1 MEPLRK
7 PFQGVLNIIRF
18 NWHFYAIAIVF
29 LCALLILNPFV
40 DVAFKNYI
48 SIVLITVF
56 TIILSSLIVS
66 FYVYDLS
73 NLYQLDWL
81 DDDKI
86 QINIANISAG
96 FDETSHLL
104 ELKFKNAK
112 LTALDFYNPETHTE
126 VSIKRARKAYP
137 AYANT
142 VIINTNH
149 ITLQNDSFDII
160 FMILAA
166 HEIRNNDE
174 RIMFFKEASSILKP
188 NGQIIVVEHLRDFAN
203 FLAYNIG
210 FFHFLSK
217 TSWLKTF
224 QSSNLKIT
232 KIEKIT
238 PFITIFTLQKHGS
251 TS

>member
-1 MEPLRK
+1 MRK

-18 NWHFYAIAIVF
+18 NWHFYVIALVF

-40 DVAFKNYI
+40 DVAFRNYI

-56 TIILSSLIVS
+56 TIILSSLTVS

-73 NLYQLDWL
+73 NLYELDWL
-81 DDDKI
+81 ADDKI

-137 AYANT
+137 AYPNT
-142 VIINTNH
+142 IKINSNKINLPH
-149 ITLQNDSFDII
+149 DSFDIV
-160 FMILAA
+160 FVILAA
-166 HEIRNNDE
+166 HEIRNDDE
-174 RIMFFKEASSILKP
+174 RTLFFKEATRILKS

-203 FLAYNIG
+203 FAAYNIG

-217 TSWLKTF
+217 TNWLKTF
-224 QSSNLKIT
+224 ESSNLKIIRT
-232 KIEKIT
+232 EKIT
-238 PFITIFTLQKHGS
+238 PFITIFTLQQHGI

>member
-7 PFQGVLNIIRF
+7 PFQGVLNTIRF
-18 NWHFYAIAIVF
+18 NWHFYAIAFVF
-29 LCALLILNPFV
+29 LCALLILKPFV
-40 DVAFKNYI
+40 DVAFGNYI
-48 SIVLITVF
+48 LIVFITVF
-56 TIILSSLIVS
+56 TIILSSLTVS

-73 NLYQLDWL
+73 NLYRLDWL
-81 DDDKI
+81 ADDNS

-104 ELKFKNAK
+104 ELKFNNAK

-126 VSIKRARKAYP
+126 VSIKRARNAYP
-137 AYANT
+137 AYPNT
-142 VIINTNH
+142 IKIDTNQIN
-149 ITLQNDSFDII
+149 LPNDSFDII

-174 RIMFFKEASSILKP
+174 RIMFFKEANRILKP

-203 FLAYNIG
+203 FAAYNIG

-217 TSWLKTF
+217 STWLKTF
-224 QSSNLKIT
+224 ESSNLKIIRT
-232 KIEKIT
+232 EKIT
-238 PFITIFTLQKHGS
+238 PFITIFTLK
-251 TS
+251 

>member
-1 MEPLRK
+1 MRK

-18 NWHFYAIAIVF
+18 NWHFYVIALVF

-40 DVAFKNYI
+40 DVAFRNYI

-56 TIILSSLIVS
+56 TIILSSLTVS

-73 NLYQLDWL
+73 NLYELDWL
-81 DDDKI
+81 ADDKI

-137 AYANT
+137 AYPNT
-142 VIINTNH
+142 IKINSNKINLPH
-149 ITLQNDSFDII
+149 DSFDIV
-160 FMILAA
+160 FVILAA
-166 HEIRNNDE
+166 HEIRNDDE
-174 RIMFFKEASSILKP
+174 RTLFFKEATRILKS

-203 FLAYNIG
+203 FAAYNIG
-210 FFHFLSK
+210 IFHFLSK
-217 TSWLKTF
+217 STWLKTF
-224 QSSNLKIT
+224 ESSNLKIIKT
-232 KIEKIT
+232 QKIT
-238 PFITIFTLQKHGS
+238 PFITVFTLQQHGI